1 MTDTNWQNDFNDQ
14 EAKDRLA
21 RRILGVSKT
30 ATIVEIKQA
39 FHLLAMEKH
48 PDKAPLDKDRI
59 REFQNIVNAY
69 TYLVGRGGANPDLM
83 DPGQPPEDQ
92 KINDFHMD
100 NSWGYYQI
108 WRQQFFH
115 AHEPGDAQTA
125 RDSRDEPHS

>member
-1 MTDTNWQNDFNDQ
+1 MTDNHWQKEIDDQ
-14 EAKDRLA
+14 DAKDRLA

-30 ATIVEIKQA
+30 ATMIEIKQA

-48 PDKAPLDKDRI
+48 PDKAPLDKDRA

-69 TYLVGRGGANPDLM
+69 TYLVGRGGTNPDLF
-83 DPGQPPEDQ
+83 DPKQLPEEQ
-92 KINDFHMD
+92 KINDIHMD

-115 AHEPGDAQTA
+115 AHEPGDSQTA
-125 RDSRDEPHS
+125 RDSRDEPH